1 MQKCHSIIVTGKVQ
15 DMGFRSVVEHIGR
28 SFGIPGFIFNAKDG
42 SVKILCSGEDSVIDN
57 FTHTIKIRGEESGA
71 KIKGIKEL
79 LLPFNIDLPDDFS
92 KVSSDDE
99 IDIGRKLDKGNLLL
113 LGGFENL
120 NTDLNTG
127 LNNVNTDL
135 NTGFNSV
142 NTNLNTGFNNL
153 NKDLN
158 TGLNNVNTNLNT
170 GFNSV
175 NTNLNTGFNS
185 VNTNLNT
192 GFNNITTIMLEQ
204 NKRMDEHNTRLEAMQ
219 KEHNVGQRE
228 HNTRLEA
235 MQKEHNAG
243 QREHNTRLEAI
254 LEKLADK

>member
-113 LGGFENL
+113 TTMIIDNKTGF
-120 NTDLNTG
+120 
-127 LNNVNTDL
+127 NNVNTGLTDI
-135 NTGFNSV
+135 
-142 NTNLNTGFNNL
+142 
-153 NKDLN
+153 K
-158 TGLNNVNTNLNT
+158 TGLND
-170 GFNSV
+170 
-175 NTNLNTGFNS
+175 
-185 VNTNLNT
+185 
-192 GFNNITTIMLEQ
+192 ITTIMLEQ
-204 NKRMDEHNTRLEAMQ
+204 NKHMMEHSQDQKEHNVRLEAHNTRLEAMQKEHGKDQKEHNTRLEAMQ
-219 KEHNVGQRE
+219 KEHGKDQKE
-228 HNTRLEA
+228 HNTRLE
-235 MQKEHNAG
+235 
-243 QREHNTRLEAI
+243 TI
-254 LEKLADK
+254 LEKLIDK